1 MKFNFVYPNQAAKH
15 FLDNARLSYACIK
28 NKSLGQILSQCNV
41 WGRIKKNWGTKMEK
55 IHGTKKKESLGKS
68 TMNHYSLLVFF
79 SVN

>member
-55 IHGTKKKESLGKS
+55 IHGTKKKGITGQIHNESLLPFS
-68 TMNHYSLLVFF
+68 FF